1 MDNYRISVLITYKR
15 GGITMTM
22 PIVIVGIQ
30 GLLLITQIILG
41 AIALRTDGKNGD
53 KMLNYSYLCT
63 IVIVIL
69 MIVNYIIIY
78 N

>member
-1 MDNYRISVLITYKR
+1 MSV
-15 GGITMTM
+15 
-22 PIVIVGIQ
+22 PVVIVGIQ

-41 AIALRTDGKNGD
+41 AIALRTDGKIGD

>member
-1 MDNYRISVLITYKR
+1 MDNCRASVLITYKR

-69 MIVNYIIIY
+69 MVVNYIIIY

>member
-1 MDNYRISVLITYKR
+1 
-15 GGITMTM
+15 MTM

-63 IVIVIL
+63 IVIVISML
-69 MIVNYIIIY
+69 SITL
-78 N
+78 

>member
-1 MDNYRISVLITYKR
+1 
-15 GGITMTM
+15 MTI

-30 GLLLITQIILG
+30 GLLLIAQIVLG
-41 AIALRTDGKNGD
+41 AVALRTDGKDGD

-69 MIVNYIIIY
+69 MVVNYIIIY

>member
-15 GGITMTM
+15 GGVTMTM
-22 PIVIVGIQ
+22 PVVIVGIQ
-30 GLLLITQIILG
+30 GLLLITQIVLG

-69 MIVNYIIIY
+69 MLVN
-78 N
+78 